1 MLSIKGSLVNPERMN
16 SKVRGDRWRPA
27 KNPPMAKLVFSMVPN
42 EKEVSECLPSYK
54 SVLL

>member
-1 MLSIKGSLVNPERMN
+1 M
-16 SKVRGDRWRPA
+16 KVRGDWWRLA

-42 EKEVSECLPSYK
+42 VKEVSEYLPSCK

>member
-1 MLSIKGSLVNPERMN
+1 MLLIKGLSANPEKIN